1 MQQLNVLLAGEKP
14 TEFSFKIQTSK
25 YLQKLYTTY
34 DTEIENAFQI
44 KFNTFKELAEKC
56 KTLKIDLV
64 IAEDEKWILQGI
76 GDVLMANHVNCV
88 APTSMWTRLGISE
101 EMRRELLEKY
111 EIPLP
116 QKVLIP
122 SEFPVLVR
130 ADGIS
135 KEADSLTEIIKIKKE
150 IFNTSAEIAQ
160 TIYIENILNGEK
172 YTITSLYD
180 GKNLITFPVPEID
193 ENILDEYNTKLEVL
207 LNKEE
212 AKFIGFINSDIT
224 VFENKIYNIG
234 FNFRFIEPETQT
246 DLLYILISA
255 MYQKLNEI

>member
-14 TEFSFKIQTSK
+14 TEFPFKIQTSK

-56 KTLKIDLV
+56 RTLKIDLV

-76 GDVLMANHVNCV
+76 GDVLRANHVNCV

-135 KEADSLTEIIKIKKE
+135 QEADSLTEIIKIKKE
-150 IFNTSAEIAQ
+150 IFNKSAEIAQ

-180 GKNLITFPVPEID
+180 GKNLITF
-193 ENILDEYNTKLEVL
+193 LCLRL
-207 LNKEE
+207 M
-212 AKFIGFINSDIT
+212 
-224 VFENKIYNIG
+224 KI
-234 FNFRFIEPETQT
+234 F
-246 DLLYILISA
+246 
-255 MYQKLNEI
+255 